1 MSKQDEK
8 YMALATH
15 YASLSNMRTHHGSVI
30 VLHGSVMGTGFN
42 HTRNYSRDKLI
53 EHPISCHAEI
63 SALRNV
69 VKRLK
74 LDTLKDR
81 STFKKMRV
89 YIARRSVDG
98 EYIESKPCSH
108 CYHTL
113 TELGVKHIIYSGVDS
128 FCTMDIHRAQCT
140 PSSGY
145 KSTLRPKNKIIV

>member
-8 YMALATH
+8 YMALASH
-15 YASLSNMRTHHGSVI
+15 YATLSEMRTHHGSVI
-30 VLHGSVMGTGFN
+30 VLHGTVIGWGYN
-42 HTRNYSRDKLI
+42 HSRNYSRDKLI

-74 LDTLKDR
+74 LDPVKDR

-89 YIARRSVDG
+89 YIARRSIDND
-98 EYIESKPCSH
+98 YIDSKPCSH

-113 TELGVKHIIYSGVDS
+113 TDMGVKHIIYSCVDS
-128 FCTMDIHRAQCT
+128 FCTMGPNSPTC

-145 KSTLRPKNKIIV
+145 KGTLRPRIK